1 MKTPRKAGFPGLS
14 GCFCVALLTRS
25 QPRWAVSK
33 MYWSRGVILNSLVF
47 WATLATAQDH
57 PNQTSHAP
65 PTQTLDRQFQSAVAA
80 YDAGRFTEAAAQLET
95 LLPYAP
101 KTFEVHELLGL
112 VYAGES
118 EDAKAVEQLELA
130 VRLKPDSAAGRTNLA
145 ASLFHSGK
153 SEPAEAQFRKALQL
167 EPRNYDAN
175 HNLGELYIQSA
186 RIAEAVPLLEKAQ
199 EIRPSYDNGYDLALA
214 YFQTGKFSQARQLV
228 QNLEQIKNTGELH
241 NLLAQIDEKSGEFLP
256 AVNEYEAAAH
266 MDPSEGNLFDWGS
279 ELLLHRTYEP
289 AIDVFQEAVKRYPN
303 SPRLFIGLG
312 MARYSRGTYDEAVKA
327 LLTAADLNPADPRCY
342 LFLSKAYDSSP
353 NQAQDVIQRFRRFS
367 ELQPGNALALYYY
380 AMSLWKGK
388 RAEDPGSDLREVE
401 SLLQKSVALDPK
413 LAEAHVQLGNL
424 YADHHEYAKS
434 IPEYTK
440 ALEVNPNL
448 PDAHYRLGQD
458 YVHVGQKDRAQAEFE
473 VYQKQRAQHLAEVD
487 KERAEVQQFVYAA
500 KAAPSTKPATNP
512 GTNR

>member
-1 MKTPRKAGFPGLS
+1 
-14 GCFCVALLTRS
+14 
-25 QPRWAVSK
+25 
-33 MYWSRGVILNSLVF
+33 
-47 WATLATAQDH
+47 
-57 PNQTSHAP
+57 
-65 PTQTLDRQFQSAVAA
+65 
-80 YDAGRFTEAAAQLET
+80 
-95 LLPYAP
+95 
-101 KTFEVHELLGL
+101 
-112 VYAGES
+112 
-118 EDAKAVEQLELA
+118 
-130 VRLKPDSAAGRTNLA
+130 
-145 ASLFHSGK
+145 
-153 SEPAEAQFRKALQL
+153 
-167 EPRNYDAN
+167 
-175 HNLGELYIQSA
+175 
-186 RIAEAVPLLEKAQ
+186 
-199 EIRPSYDNGYDLALA
+199 
-214 YFQTGKFSQARQLV
+214 
-228 QNLEQIKNTGELH
+228 
-241 NLLAQIDEKSGEFLP
+241 
-256 AVNEYEAAAH
+256 
-266 MDPSEGNLFDWGS
+266 
-279 ELLLHRTYEP
+279 
-289 AIDVFQEAVKRYPN
+289 
-303 SPRLFIGLG
+303 

-487 KERAEVQQFVYAA
+487 KERAEVQQFVYSA
-500 KAAPSTKPATNP
+500 KAVPSTKPPSNQ
-512 GTNR
+512 